1 MFVEVKNAVKQYGS
15 GDAAVYAL
23 NGADFSLEKGEIGVI
38 LGSSGSGKSTLMNM
52 VGGIDTLDKGTVTVD
67 GEEISGYKKK

>member
-38 LGSSGSGKSTLMNM
+38 LGSSGSGKSTFLRCLNLLERP
-52 VGGIDTLDKGTVTVD
+52 T
-67 GEEISGYKKK
+67 SGQIIFDDEDRLTERFE